1 MLTLDQQLN
10 LLAEID
16 ARDDAIETLAE
27 QLTVAAT
34 MATREVMR
42 ASNYEVSSCDILTET
57 NHNESFNEV
66 FYAIAEKF
74 IDSK

>member
-1 MLTLDQQLN
+1 MLTLDQHLN

-27 QLTVAAT
+27 QLTVAST

-42 ASNYEVSSCDILTET
+42 ASNYEVSSCDILAET
-57 NHNESFNEV
+57 NHNELFNEV